1 MNNTTHYAALLAKR
15 HRAERRFRCYGIAAL
30 TFAACALLLLF
41 ASIAVPAWKG
51 FHTPIIELDFPAN
64 IQAHD
69 AQLALKAALYQQF
82 PDVTNRREKR
92 LLGQLLAPHASE
104 SVPLLQPAATVA
116 IPLSHLATTALRTP
130 PPPHLRKQHGWLSA
144 LLEKGKIHEQFN
156 WQFFTAGDSRTP
168 EKAGFFAAM
177 LGSLYLMMI
186 CLIVTLPIGV
196 AAAVYL
202 EEFAPKGRITDII
215 EININNLAAIPS
227 IMYGLL
233 GLFIY
238 LHLMGLPRS
247 SAIAG
252 GLTLSLMTLPIII
265 ISTRLA
271 LKAVPDSIRQGAL
284 AIGASP
290 LQVVMHHLLPQA
302 TAGIMT
308 GTILGMARA
317 IGETAP
323 LLMNGMV
330 AFIIAPPSSLTD
342 PATAMPVQIYI
353 WSSSPETLFM
363 TKTACGIAVLI
374 VILLCF
380 NLSANMLRTR
390 CERKYSV

>member
-1 MNNTTHYAALLAKR
+1 MNKAARSTVLLKKR
-15 HRAERRFRCYGIAAL
+15 HRAERRFRLYGITAL
-30 TFAACALLLLF
+30 TFAGCMLLLLF
-41 ASIAVPAWKG
+41 GSILIPAWQG
-51 FHTPIIELDFPAN
+51 FHETTLTLHFPEN
-64 IQAHD
+64 IQKKD
-69 AQLALKAALYQQF
+69 TQLAVKAALYAEF
-82 PDVTNRREKR
+82 SEITNRREKR
-92 LLGQLLAPHASE
+92 LLGQLLAPHASDA
-104 SVPLLQPAATVA
+104 VPTLQPATTAH
-116 IPLSHLATTALRTP
+116 IPLSQLA
-130 PPPHLRKQHGWLSA
+130 LSA
-144 LLEKGKIHEQFN
+144 LNNPPPAHLKKQRMWLDTLHAKGVINQRIN
-156 WQFFTAGDSRTP
+156 WDFFTTSDSRTP
-168 EKAGFFAAM
+168 EKAGFYAAM
-177 LGSLYLMMI
+177 VGSFYLVLI
-186 CLIVTLPIGV
+186 CLVVTLPIGV

-202 EEFAPKGRITDII
+202 EEFAPKKRITDII

-238 LHLMGLPRS
+238 LHIIGLPRS

-252 GLTLSLMTLPIII
+252 GLTLSMMTLPIII
-265 ISTRLA
+265 IATRLA

-323 LLMNGMV
+323 LLMIGMV

-353 WSSSPETLFM
+353 WSSSPESVFI

-380 NLSANMLRTR
+380 NISANMLRSR
-390 CERKYSV
+390 AERKYSV